1 MTRDHQNQDHRSLP
15 RIILV
20 TGTDTAVGKTVAT
33 AALAAALHAQGRS
46 VAAYKPCQSGNK
58 DGDSDCSEIA
68 RLAAPLTAEAGVV
81 LEEPLAPVQAA
92 AVDGVELPPL
102 AAHAE
107 RIRQL
112 AATHDHVLVEGAG
125 GLLVELD
132 PDGGT
137 LADLGTLLGNGA
149 GFAVVVRPSLGTL
162 NHTGLTLEVLE
173 RRGLAVSGLI
183 LGSWP
188 ERPGL
193 AEQGNR
199 AAFDSGTVP
208 LFGALPEAAASLP
221 VPAFREQAPQW
232 LDRICLDRI
241 CLDGLA

>member
-1 MTRDHQNQDHRSLP
+1 MKRDRQSLP
-15 RIILV
+15 PIILV
-20 TGTDTAVGKTVAT
+20 TGTDTGVGKTVAT
-33 AALAAALHAQGRS
+33 AALAAALQSRGRS

-102 AAHAE
+102 AAHAG

-112 AATHDHVLVEGAG
+112 AARHDHVLVEGAG

-137 LADLGTLLGNGA
+137 LADLGTLLGDAA
-149 GFAVVVRPSLGTL
+149 GFAVVARPSLGTL
-162 NHTGLTLEVLE
+162 NHTGLTLEALD
-173 RRGLAVSGLI
+173 RRGLAVAGVI

-188 ERPGL
+188 EHPGL

-199 AAFDSGTVP
+199 AAFSDGTVP
-208 LFGALPEAAASLP
+208 LLGTLPDSAAALP
-221 VPAFREQAPQW
+221 VRAFREQAPLW
-232 LDRICLDRI
+232 LEGI
-241 CLDGLA
+241 A

>member
-1 MTRDHQNQDHRSLP
+1 MKLP

-20 TGTDTAVGKTVAT
+20 TGTDTGVGKTVAT
-33 AALAAALHAQGRS
+33 AALAAALHSRGRT

-58 DGDSDCSEIA
+58 DGDSDCSEVA
-68 RLAAPLTAEAGVV
+68 RLAAPLTAEAGVA

-92 AVDGVELPPL
+92 ALDGVALPPL
-102 AAHAE
+102 AAHAA

-125 GLLVELD
+125 GILVELD

-137 LADLGTLLGNGA
+137 LADLGALLDDGT
-149 GFAVVVRPSLGTL
+149 GFAVVARPSLGTL
-162 NHTGLTLEVLE
+162 NHTGLTLEALA
-173 RRGLAVSGLI
+173 RRGLAVAGVI

-188 ERPGL
+188 EHPGP

-199 AAFDSGTVP
+199 AAFASGAVP
-208 LFGALPEAAASLP
+208 LLGALPDAASEMP
-221 VPAFREQAPQW
+221 VEAFREQAPLW
-232 LDRICLDRI
+232 
-241 CLDGLA
+241 LDGLGPDGLGPDGLRPAGLRPEGLS